1 MAAISYQQ
9 QSMVGATGVE
19 LILALYDAAIRSL
32 YRARE
37 AVLEDDTFGR
47 RFAVKKVID
56 ILLYLQARLRPDVGG
71 FVAGSLA
78 DFYSAM
84 FTLTL
89 EASHEASMEGFEDVI
104 RCVQNVRDAWAIVAL
119 DPEAGRVLPRELR
132 TREEKFAA
140 AVPVPEAVSAVH
152 AGTQRWS
159 A

>member
-1 MAAISYQQ
+1 MGEMSYQQ

-19 LILALYDAAIRSL
+19 LILVLYDAAIRSL
-32 YRARE
+32 YRAKQ
-37 AVLEDDTFGR
+37 AVEEDDVFGR
-47 RFAVKKVID
+47 RFAVKKVVD

-71 FVAGSLA
+71 AAAASLA

-89 EASHEASMEGFEDVI
+89 EASHVASAEGFDEVI

-119 DPEAGRVLPRELR
+119 DPEAGRILPRELR
-132 TREEKFAA
+132 TREEKFVA
-140 AVPVPEAVSAVH
+140 PVAIAEVQSVAP
-152 AGTQRWS
+152 RWS